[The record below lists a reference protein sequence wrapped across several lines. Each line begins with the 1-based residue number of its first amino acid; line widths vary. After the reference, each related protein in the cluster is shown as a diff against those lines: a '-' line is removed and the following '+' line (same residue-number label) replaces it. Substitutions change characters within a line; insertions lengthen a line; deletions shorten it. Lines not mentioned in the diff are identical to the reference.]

1 MPSAFYNFAGAVSAP
16 VLKGLFRLQATGVE
30 RVPREGGFVLAAN
43 HNSNFDPWPLA
54 FPLWP
59 GRQLFFMAKAE
70 LFNPIFGPPLR
81 SGGVFPV
88 RRGEADMESIKHAIA
103 ICQEGGIVA
112 MFPEGTRRSKGL
124 RKKVTHKP
132 RTGAARIALSA
143 GVPLVPAAL
152 DGTDRISRLPKL
164 KVAYGEPIPVDDLEG
179 LAPRQAYQ
187 TATDRLMEQIY
198 GLLEEL

>member
-1 MPSAFYNFAGAVSAP
+1 MPSPFYNLAGILSAP
-16 VLKGLFRLQATGVE
+16 VLKGMFRLHVTGVD
-30 RVPREGGFVLAAN
+30 RVPAEGGFVLAAN

-54 FPLWP
+54 YPLWP
-59 GRQLFFMAKAE
+59 KRQLFFMAKAE
-70 LFNPIFGPPLR
+70 LFNPILGPPLR
-81 SGGVFPV
+81 AGGVFPV
-88 RRGEADMESIKHAIA
+88 RRGEADMESIEHAID
-103 ICQEGGIVA
+103 ICKKGGIVA

-124 RKKVTHKP
+124 RKKFAHKP

-164 KVAYGEPIPVDDLEG
+164 KVAYGEPIPVDDLSG

-187 TATDRLMEQIY
+187 TATERLMEQIY
-198 GLLEEL
+198 ALHETL